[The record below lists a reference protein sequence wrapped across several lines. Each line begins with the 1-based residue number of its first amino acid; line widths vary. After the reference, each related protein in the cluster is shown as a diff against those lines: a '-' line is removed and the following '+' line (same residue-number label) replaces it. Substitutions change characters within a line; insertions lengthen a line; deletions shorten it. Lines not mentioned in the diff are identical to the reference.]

1 MLQVGSRVKTG
12 EGAQRQPRVGDQGTG
27 ERRQLIPTPTAQGVN
42 SNRETGG
49 DGSFYDATCENTL
62 VSQ

>member
-42 SNRETGG
+42 SNRETGE
-49 DGSFYDATCENTL
+49 DGSVYDATCENTL